1 MKKFDDWNSVK
12 KKTEE
17 VQRLAH
23 FHEGEI
29 FYARIGENVGFEQC
43 GKGTEFLRPILVVKK
58 FNQRVFWGTPLS
70 NTKKQGKFYYPVKF
84 KQKSSVVVLSQ
95 LKLVDSKR
103 LVRKIGGIRKIELNI
118 IKNRLGSF
126 LK

>member
-1 MKKFDDWNSVK
+1 MKNFDHWTFVK
-12 KKTEE
+12 KKTESSE
-17 VQRLAH
+17 KCAH

-43 GKGTEFLRPILVVKK
+43 GKGAEFLRPVLVVKK
-58 FNQRVFWGTPLS
+58 FNQRIFWGVPLS
-70 NTKKQGKFYYPVKF
+70 NTKKEGKFYQTLKF
-84 KQKSSVVVLSQ
+84 RGKTSTAILSQ

-103 LVRKIGGIRKIELNI
+103 LIRKIGGIQPVELVTV
-118 IKNRLGSF
+118 KTRLRRL